1 MTTTKKDAKVTVTA
15 KVKPEIELKVRKLAA
30 RKDRGVSYIVN
41 QILTEYFE
49 KK

>member
-1 MTTTKKDAKVTVTA
+1 MTKKESKVTVTA
-15 KVKPEIELKVRKLAA
+15 KVNPDIAAKIAKLAS